1 MKAVIY
7 TRVSTVEQAEMNK
20 SLENQEEA
28 CRNYAAHHNLDV
40 IKVFKEEGESA
51 KTADRTQL
59 EELVK
64 YCSANHNDISSL
76 IVWKLD

>member
-20 SLENQEEA
+20 SLDNQEEA
-28 CRNYAAHHNLDV
+28 CRTYAAKQNLDV
-40 IKVFKEEGESA
+40 LKVFKEEGESA

-59 EELVK
+59 KELVK
-64 YCSANHNDISSL
+64 
-76 IVWKLD
+76 